1 MSQAT
6 AVTVVPSLG
15 SECQESQP
23 RCASQ
28 ESAPDPHTAAIH
40 RRKGSF
46 NKLNMMQGRLEI
58 RKEMEPPI

>member
-1 MSQAT
+1 MSQDT

-15 SECQESQP
+15 SDCQESQP

-28 ESAPDPHTAAIH
+28 ESVPDPHTAAIS

-46 NKLNMMQGRLEI
+46 NKLNMM
-58 RKEMEPPI
+58 